1 MLSPRITRL
10 YRGKQRQTARSFPK
24 CNQEHTM
31 IGPISPQD
39 YILNFYSKK
48 NTRGLMSY
56 VSLSFVLG
64 KLISERSPMTQF
76 DWPTFKTYSA
86 YALFEC

>member
-24 CNQEHTM
+24 CNQERTL
-31 IGPISPQD
+31 IGPMSPQD

-48 NTRGLMSY
+48 ITRGLMSY
-56 VSLSFVLG
+56 VSLSFCFRQVD
-64 KLISERSPMTQF
+64 KWKVPNDAAWT
-76 DWPTFKTYSA
+76 TYI
-86 YALFEC
+86 